1 MEIKVK
7 FFATLREGRGK
18 VDIYKTEKEVT
29 VKEILDHYEIDE
41 EQASILYVNGR
52 DADLDRVLEDEDVIS
67 IFPPVGGG

>member
-18 VDIYKTEKEVT
+18 VDFYKTDEEVT
-29 VKEILDHYEIDE
+29 VKDILNYYEIEE

-52 DADLDRVLEDEDVIS
+52 DAKLDQVLEYEDVVA